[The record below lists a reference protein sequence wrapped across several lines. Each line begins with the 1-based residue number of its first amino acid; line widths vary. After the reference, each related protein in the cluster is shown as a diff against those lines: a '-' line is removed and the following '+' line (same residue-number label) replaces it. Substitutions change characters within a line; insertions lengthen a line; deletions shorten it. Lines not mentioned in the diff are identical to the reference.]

1 MGGVARV
8 VGLAVA
14 AIVIAA
20 GAYALFFPNPWR
32 SSDQAGTRA
41 VAAPAAK
48 PPSDANSVT
57 LGEGELKTVKV
68 EEVGTREFRIA
79 RDAVGKIAFN
89 DDATVPV
96 FPPYQGRITQ
106 LFAKPGD
113 DVAKGQIMF
122 EIDSPDLVNAES
134 ALITA
139 AGNVQQTRGQ
149 LDLTT
154 RALARAKA
162 LVEAKAAALK
172 DYEQATA
179 DFTAADASYKA
190 ALGALNGARDAVRIF
205 GKSDAEIRKV
215 EQTHSIDSRMPVPSP
230 IAAKVT
236 TRQAGPG
243 QFVQPGGN
251 PVYTV
256 ADLSAVWMIAK
267 VAETDIPLIHVGQET
282 DVKVMAFPGRTFR
295 GKVTYIASSVD
306 PDTHRVL
313 VRSEVPDPGHEL
325 LPEMFANFVIR
336 TGEAYNSPAVP
347 VGGVVRE
354 GDGTMTVWATA
365 DGKRFDKRPVRIGL
379 QQDDYDQV
387 LEGLKA
393 GERVATDGALFL
405 DNALTSASR

>member
-1 MGGVARV
+1 MSGIVRIIGVIVA
-8 VGLAVA
+8 GLAV
-14 AIVIAA
+14 VA
-20 GAYALFFPNPWR
+20 GAYIFLFPPHAKSVAKAR
-32 SSDQAGTRA
+32 ATETAASDEA
-41 VAAPAAK
+41 
-48 PPSDANSVT
+48 SDNTSVT

-68 EEVGTREFRIA
+68 EAVATRLFGVA

-122 EIDSPDLVNAES
+122 EIDSPDLVSAES

-139 AGNVQQTRGQ
+139 VGNLQQAKGQ

-162 LVEAKAAALK
+162 LLEAKAAALK

-267 VAETDIPLIHVGQET
+267 VAETDIPLIHVGQDA
-282 DVKVMAFPGRTFR
+282 DVKVMALPSRTFR
-295 GKVTYIASSVD
+295 GKITYIASSVD

-325 LPEMFANFVIR
+325 LPEMFATFTIR
-336 TGEAYNSPAVP
+336 TGEAFNSPAVP

-354 GDGTMTVWATA
+354 GDGTMTVWVTA
-365 DGKRFDKRPVRIGL
+365 DGHRFDKRPVRVGML
-379 QQDDYDQV
+379 QDDFDQV
-387 LEGLKA
+387 LDGLKA

-405 DNALTSASR
+405 DNALTAASR